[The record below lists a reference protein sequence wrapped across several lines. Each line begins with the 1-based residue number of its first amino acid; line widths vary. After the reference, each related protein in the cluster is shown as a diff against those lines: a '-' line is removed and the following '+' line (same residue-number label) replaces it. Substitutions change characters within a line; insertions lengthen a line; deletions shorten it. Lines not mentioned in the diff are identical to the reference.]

1 MNRLI
6 TTSRD
11 SGTQGIAVS
20 RFTLKKKQLARL
32 AYGMSYYLR
41 ERLEGIQLCALAQL
55 HQKALAC
62 ESRCK
67 DTTKIVRHI
76 VHIVDCNQSSSDDEP
91 RVVYAAELVWPKQA
105 KSSVC
110 SSLQLVQKN
119 RQEEDN
125 FTFNVGKCDKIFDEL
140 LKNANSKINHTIP
153 SADELKCRAYYKWH
167 NSFSHATND
176 CIVF

>member
-1 MNRLI
+1 
-6 TTSRD
+6 
-11 SGTQGIAVS
+11 
-20 RFTLKKKQLARL
+20 
-32 AYGMSYYLR
+32 
-41 ERLEGIQLCALAQL
+41 
-55 HQKALAC
+55 
-62 ESRCK
+62 
-67 DTTKIVRHI
+67 
-76 VHIVDCNQSSSDDEP
+76 
-91 RVVYAAELVWPKQA
+91 VVYAAELVWEKQA

-125 FTFNVGKCDKIFDEL
+125 FTFNVGKCDKIFDKL